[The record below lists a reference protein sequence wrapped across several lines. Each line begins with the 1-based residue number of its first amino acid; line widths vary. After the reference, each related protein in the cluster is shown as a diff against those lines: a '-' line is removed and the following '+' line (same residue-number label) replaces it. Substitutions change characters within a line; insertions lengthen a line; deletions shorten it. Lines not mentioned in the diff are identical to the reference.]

1 MFSAAQHRPAA
12 RNRDRNRNPTWVV
25 VEAVTD
31 RADFD
36 FDGDTDFRERDASA

>member
-1 MFSAAQHRPAA
+1 MLSAAQHHRAA
-12 RNRDRNRNPTWVV
+12 RNRNPTWVV